1 VVVGHTVE
9 RRGSPADPG
18 GMRSRRPPVAGGTV
32 GAMEILHSA
41 EFESAIGLMRAVSSD
56 RGLAYV
62 ELPHASGRGL
72 AGWIERHA
80 TGARLLEDYARN
92 RLPIAQL
99 REFLE
104 GKRREFD
111 LHLDLRG
118 TDFQMEVYRCV
129 SAIDFGETLTYTD
142 IANAVGKPRAVRA
155 VGAANGANPLPLVV
169 PCHRVVG
176 KGGHLQGYAGGL
188 PLKAKLLAME
198 MESSQPG
205 QGRLL

>member
-1 VVVGHTVE
+1 
-9 RRGSPADPG
+9 
-18 GMRSRRPPVAGGTV
+18 
-32 GAMEILHSA
+32 MEILHAA
-41 EFESAIGLMRAVSSD
+41 EFESPIGLMRAVSSD
-56 RGLAYV
+56 RGLVYV
-62 ELPHASGRGL
+62 ELPRASGRGL

-80 TGARLLEDYARN
+80 NGAHLLEDYARN

-104 GKRREFD
+104 GKRQEFD
-111 LHLDLRG
+111 LHLDLRA
-118 TDFQMEVYRCV
+118 TEFQLEVYRRV
-129 SAIDFGETLTYTD
+129 SAIPYGETRTYTD
-142 IANAVGKPRAVRA
+142 IAGDVEKPRAVRA

-188 PLKAKLLAME
+188 PMKAKLLAME
-198 MESSQPG
+198 SSQPS